1 MTGEDLE
8 IFCQKQ
14 KLRRVD
20 IAWIAGVTTRQ
31 VYFWLENHSPIPQSV
46 ELLLKAFGQGKIDAR
61 WIIRN
66 IKKPIPD

>member
-8 IFCQKQ
+8 LFCQRQ

-20 IAWIAGVTTRQ
+20 IAWLAGVTSRQ

-46 ELLLKAFGQGKIDAR
+46 QLLLKAFGQGKIDAR
-61 WIIRN
+61 WIVKQVGKR
-66 IKKPIPD
+66 PPD